1 MRTQAHE
8 TRVVVQSA
16 SGYSEGTMAL
26 SPDARLEAVLF
37 ASGEPLTKKRL
48 LDLLDLTSDELTDAV
63 GALRENLDERGL
75 TLLETEGELELRT
88 AAEAADDVKALRES
102 ELSRDLGKASLETLA
117 MVLYRDGATRGEI
130 DFVRGVNSAA
140 AVRTLLLRG
149 LIERIDD
156 PADKR
161 RAKYLPTVD
170 ALAHLGVGKRE
181 ELPRFSEFT
190 KTLDAEEARAAAE
203 QA

>member
-1 MRTQAHE
+1 
-8 TRVVVQSA
+8 
-16 SGYSEGTMAL
+16 MAL